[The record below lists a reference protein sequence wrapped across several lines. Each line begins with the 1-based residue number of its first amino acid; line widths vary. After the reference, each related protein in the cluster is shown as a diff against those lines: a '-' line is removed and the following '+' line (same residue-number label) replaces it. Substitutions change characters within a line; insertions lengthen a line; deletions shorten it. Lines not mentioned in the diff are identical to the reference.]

1 MKRRN
6 ELRTRKDGL
15 PREVSGST
23 TLSKIKDS
31 GSVAIRQA
39 DRIQAPCQISRGR
52 FAKFPKC
59 SARRT
64 DGEDAAELAER
75 LLAQHDVTKAWLEL
89 GGSPFRG
96 YRIESLKTMAR
107 MVLDA

>member
-1 MKRRN
+1 MQK
-6 ELRTRKDGL
+6 RKDGL
-15 PREVSGST
+15 PRKVSGSP

-52 FAKFPKC
+52 FAKFPIC

-64 DGEDAAELAER
+64 DDEDIAELLEC
-75 LLAQHDVTKAWLEL
+75 LLAQHDVTKVWLEL
-89 GGSPFRG
+89 GGSPFPDTG
-96 YRIESLKTMAR
+96 
-107 MVLDA
+107 